1 MACAPCN
8 ARRAAAEAAASVTPR
23 TYRVMGMADDRLI
36 YESHSLSAVETVV
49 DKFAEGTVKVLK
61 PGETA

>member
-1 MACAPCN
+1 MRPLQSAPS
-8 ARRAAAEAAASVTPR
+8 RRASRGSVEPS
-23 TYRVMGMADDRLI
+23 TYRVMGAADGRLI

-49 DKFAEGTVKVLK
+49 EKFAEGAVKVLA

>member
-8 ARRAAAEAAASVTPR
+8 QRRAAAQAAGSVEPS
-23 TYRVMGMADDRLI
+23 TYRVMGAADGRLI

-49 DKFAEGTVKVLK
+49 EKFAEGAVKVLA